1 MSYVSVNH
9 HPCMG
14 MVNNKNADVCTSMV
28 GANARRTKPGASD
41 GRDSLISIDHVLITE
56 TQQVKVSYFPNHPLQ
71 KQVTVT
77 NSSTVTT
84 YQLYKDSPSR
94 LYCRASASGGDHEM
108 DLQSL
113 HFLGTH
119 THENV
124 PIRKWAARVLND
136 TQVNDVAPVMM
147 HTQTQ
152 THAHTLSPPPPCCLL
167 CFIFVADAPAQS
179 QFDHNA

>member
-1 MSYVSVNH
+1 M
-9 HPCMG
+9 
-14 MVNNKNADVCTSMV
+14 TI
-28 GANARRTKPGASD
+28 T
-41 GRDSLISIDHVLITE
+41 DSG
-56 TQQVKVSYFPNHPLQ
+56 
-71 KQVTVT
+71 TVT
-77 NSSTVTT
+77 K

-94 LYCRASASGGDHEM
+94 LYCKAASASSDDLDM
-108 DLQSL
+108 DLESL

-124 PIRKWAARVLND
+124 PIRKWAARVLNE
-136 TQVNDVAPVMM
+136 TQLKDVAKVMI